1 MKIDENSPS
10 MHIIKK
16 LAKLRVSEIAI
27 EKIERLAAKIGI
39 DENQLLHLYVEAKNN
54 VHKERFN
61 RVPYNDRVLFLPQ
74 CLRSKNCP
82 AKLNEFGYE
91 CAECGNCEV
100 NEIIDYAKKVGYRK
114 VFIVSGG
121 SMVKKI
127 LSLER
132 PKACLGIGCDKEL
145 ILGSFIC
152 EKYNTIPQGIPLL
165 RDGCT
170 ETEVDLEILLETL
183 QRRS

>member
-1 MKIDENSPS
+1 MKLDKNPTS
-10 MHIIKK
+10 MLLIEK
-16 LAKLRVSEIAI
+16 LAKLRVSEIALG
-27 EKIERLAAKIGI
+27 KIERLATKIGI

-54 VHKERFN
+54 VHKEKFN
-61 RVPYNDRVLFLPQ
+61 RVPYSNRVLFLPQ
-74 CLRSKNCP
+74 CLRSKNCS
-82 AKLNEFGYE
+82 AKLSKFGYE
-91 CAECGNCEV
+91 CAKCGNCEV
-100 NEIIDYAKKVGYRK
+100 KKIIDYAKEIGYKK

-132 PKACLGIGCDKEL
+132 PKACLGIACDKEL
-145 ILGSFIC
+145 ILGGFIC
-152 EKYNTIPQGIPLL
+152 EKFNIILQGVQLL

-170 ETEVDLEILLETL
+170 ETAVDLEVLFGTL